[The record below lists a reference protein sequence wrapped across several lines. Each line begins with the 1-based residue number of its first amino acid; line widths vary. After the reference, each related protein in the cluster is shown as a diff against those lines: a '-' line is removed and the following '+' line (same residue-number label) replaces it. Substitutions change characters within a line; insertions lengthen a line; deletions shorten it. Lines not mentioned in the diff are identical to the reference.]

1 MKVYHFV
8 LLFAVF
14 AIGTIMV
21 TDMRLSEKR
30 YGEREKAGL
39 SEKLERA
46 AEAAAGEL
54 ASYNEEKGELAEQRA
69 IEAFFYSMY
78 ASLGIIDMPQAVSDL
93 KKYVPLFMIGVR
105 DGYYLYTY
113 AGEADFDIP
122 EDTDGITG
130 PDGTGYIKSG
140 LIAYEDGSDEHDTVF
155 AAYLRD
161 YPLRTESYSGYCF
174 SSASV
179 TERTGY
185 IVDQEGIYHL
195 SGCPYSGDTVYVF
208 FSEEGC
214 IMMGALPCSY
224 CIERR
229 GHDE

>member
-1 MKVYHFV
+1 MKIYHFV
-8 LLFAVF
+8 LLFAIF

-21 TDMRLSEKR
+21 TDMRVSEKR
-30 YGEREKAGL
+30 NSKREKALL
-39 SEKLERA
+39 SENLEKA

-113 AGEADFDIP
+113 AGEADIDIP

-140 LIAYEDGSDEHDTVF
+140 LIAYEDGTDEHDIVF

-161 YPLRTESYSGYCF
+161 YPLRTESFDGYCF

-185 IVDQEGIYHL
+185 IVDGEDIYHL
-195 SGCPYSGDTVYVF
+195 SGCPYIGDTAYIF

-214 IMMGALPCSY
+214 ILMGAQPCSF

-229 GHDE
+229 EHDE

>member
-1 MKVYHFV
+1 MKIYHFV

-21 TDMRLSEKR
+21 TDMRMSEKR
-30 YGEREKAGL
+30 YSEREKAEL

-54 ASYNEEKGELAEQRA
+54 ASYNAEKSGLAEHRA

-78 ASLGIIDMPQAVSDL
+78 ASLGVIDMPQAVSDL
-93 KKYVPLFMIGVR
+93 KKYIPVFMIGLKE
-105 DGYYLYTY
+105 GYYLYTY
-113 AGEADFDIP
+113 VGETEADIK
-122 EDTDGITG
+122 EDHEDLTG

-140 LIAYEDGSDEHDTVF
+140 LIDYADGTDEHDIVF

-161 YPLRTESYSGYCF
+161 YPLRTESFDGYCF

-185 IVDQEGIYHL
+185 IVDGEGTYHL
-195 SGCPYSGDTVYVF
+195 SGCPYLRDTVYVF

-214 IMMGALPCSY
+214 IVMGALPCSF
-224 CIERR
+224 CIE
-229 GHDE
+229 